1 MTKQSR
7 FRQTCPRKLDRLPTS
22 NCPLA
27 IESIEAIKAGQPDK
41 VTCPFFCNDMQSNY
55 CFWKFMHEDG
65 EAIDSVR
72 RIAQLNVMPEAE
84 VKEVIASTS
93 SIMTNS
99 VSTDDMQLFKE
110 AVYEAMPEASGDIY
124 TQGSWME
131 EVVGAEAMAQE
142 PGKPGR
148 KKKVKI
154 QAPKGFSGGHALH
167 KSGKRT
173 QLTALSTKW
182 HEHVKEFQKGDTPI
196 RMTSNTMTKKKKQKE
211 DDKNEKEND

>member
-1 MTKQSR
+1 
-7 FRQTCPRKLDRLPTS
+7 
-22 NCPLA
+22 
-27 IESIEAIKAGQPDK
+27 
-41 VTCPFFCNDMQSNY
+41 
-55 CFWKFMHEDG
+55 MHEDG

-124 TQGSWME
+124 TQESWME

-182 HEHVKEFQKGDTPI
+182 HEHVKEFQKGETPI

-211 DDKNEKEND
+211 DDKNEKEDN